1 VSTDSGE
8 ASRRLHALTRTR
20 GGGPGHKLS
29 DPAQSLS
36 AFGNKLTER
45 LEVVVHDGALYRTF
59 KSTNPIENLNG
70 LIARYTRNVKRW

>member
-1 VSTDSGE
+1 
-8 ASRRLHALTRTR
+8 
-20 GGGPGHKLS
+20 
-29 DPAQSLS
+29 
-36 AFGNKLTER
+36 